1 MAKPYH
7 DATTVPILPGCLIA
21 YFKKFPNVPCRAAFQ
36 KIYPARP
43 APDTPAATFP
53 NMVCPSAPKNLSPAP
68 FLIEVHT
75 DFLGI
80 PKYCG
85 LLSVP
90 HSCLL
95 QRRQIEHCIS
105 IPRPTSPIQVAIHS
119 RTTGQEFFHSAAF
132 SIFLISFLCSSMSAI
147 LENPVSPP
155 FIMN

>member
-68 FLIEVHT
+68 FLLKFTLISLASQILRSIVRPA
-75 DFLGI
+75 FLLVT
-80 PKYCG
+80 KAAN
-85 LLSVP
+85 
-90 HSCLL
+90 
-95 QRRQIEHCIS
+95 RARIS

-119 RTTGQEFFHSAAF
+119 RTTWAGIFSFAAF